1 MNEKLI
7 KISIPDIPILISV
20 KNRTLDCILDNWVFE
35 NFILAAEPFSKVL
48 QIFETCV
55 SAKILFLV
63 Q

>member
-35 NFILAAEPFSKVL
+35 NFILADEPFSKVL

-55 SAKILFLV
+55 SAKSLFLV

>member
-35 NFILAAEPFSKVL
+35 NFILSDEPFSKVL